1 MHFSSGT
8 VLAKHETIILS
19 RLDVCVP
26 QPGEARTGMGPG
38 GGASGS
44 WVGRGGKNIGG
55 SFSDNGFYFWWLVT
69 IKDFLCGTSEQH
81 LSGVKTHA
89 SRLVL

>member
-26 QPGEARTGMGPG
+26 QPGEARTGTGPG

-44 WVGRGGKNIGG
+44 WVGRGGTN
-55 SFSDNGFYFWWLVT
+55 
-69 IKDFLCGTSEQH
+69 KDFLCGTSEQH